1 MDLIRFQQSTI
12 REEVGENMDKQLGFW
27 KYLVCE
33 AGVQKDGNSKI
44 NFIRNTNHLIRKC
57 TCNS

>member
-1 MDLIRFQQSTI
+1 MNLIRFQQSTV
-12 REEVGENMDKQLGFW
+12 RKKVGENMGKQLGFW

-44 NFIRNTNHLIRKC
+44 NFI
-57 TCNS
+57 